1 MQPHQIYMKKYLI
14 LILILLESLFV
25 FSQISTYNI
34 KDEQA
39 GQLRRRVLLFV
50 YRNSDATRLDELK
63 EAVKYGWMYSDVKF
77 ISINE
82 LSEYEEDQ
90 TDYSFLTIN
99 VVKNNG
105 NVSTTLDLWYRFNE
119 SKELLASINLYVN
132 RNTETQLQNMS
143 NPGESLYSGGVIYD
157 WNPGFMKMYIK
168 ILNDWI
174 NKRKERGKK
183 RIFYDKAYLNT
194 FWSKT
199 LIVSDLSLIARNGT
213 INKERAEHLYKKYPY
228 NYKVKTN
235 NEISEM
241 LFNPER
247 PFYFAHLC
255 KNGKHWYYCFYSSTG
270 QLVYSHR
277 LNRGEL
283 NLYIIDKFIKILME

>member
-1 MQPHQIYMKKYLI
+1 MKKFLIFI
-14 LILILLESLFV
+14 LIIFESLIV
-25 FSQISTYNI
+25 FSQITTYNI
-34 KDEQA
+34 QDDQA

-50 YRNSDATRLDELK
+50 YRNSDATRLAEIK
-63 EAVKYGWMYSDVKF
+63 EAVQYGWMYSDIKF
-77 ISINE
+77 ISVNE

-90 TDYSFLTIN
+90 TEYSFLTIN

-105 NVSTTLDLWYRFNE
+105 NVNTTLDLWYRFNDN
-119 SKELLASINLYVN
+119 KELLASINLYVN
-132 RNTETQLQNMS
+132 KNTESQLLSMS
-143 NPGESLYSGGVIYD
+143 NPSESLYSGGVIYD

-174 NKRKERGKK
+174 NKRKDRGKK
-183 RIFYDKAYLNT
+183 RIYYDKSYLNT

-199 LIVSDLSLIARNGT
+199 LIVSDLSLIAKNGT
-213 INKERAEHLYKKYPY
+213 INKERVDYLYKNYPY

-241 LFNPER
+241 LINPAR
-247 PFYFAHLC
+247 PFFFAYFC
-255 KNGKHWYYCFYSSTG
+255 KNGKYWYYCFYSSTG

-283 NLYIIDKFIKILME
+283 SLYVIDKFIKILME